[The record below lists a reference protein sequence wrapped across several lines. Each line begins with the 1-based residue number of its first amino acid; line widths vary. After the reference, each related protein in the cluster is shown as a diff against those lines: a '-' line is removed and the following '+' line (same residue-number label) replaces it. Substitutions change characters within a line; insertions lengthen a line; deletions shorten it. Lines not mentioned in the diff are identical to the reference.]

1 MLMFYCPLYFEL
13 SRMLAAVVLSW
24 QIVPNLAL
32 LPVTI
37 YREFRLRPKML
48 CL

>member
-24 QIVPNLAL
+24 QIVPNFAL
-32 LPVTI
+32 PPVTI